1 MTVFNFQLKN
11 AYLCKSLN
19 LVINHPIIILIIMK
33 IKLLPLFAIVALVA
47 TACDNTPKPE
57 QPQEP
62 VQQTTNLSDKYAE
75 YTLTTSIDHLSEG
88 ELEMLGLLFEAADIM
103 DNLFWQENYGDKEEL
118 MNRIGDNADIKKLA
132 TIAYGPWDGLDGNKP
147 FVEGIGEKPAGAQ
160 FYPADMTEEE
170 WNALDDPNK
179 TSQYTMI
186 VRDDDGNLKCVWYH
200 DYFEQQIKKAAS
212 LLDDASELAGDEE
225 FAEYLRLR
233 AKALRT
239 DDYLESDMQWMDVR
253 NNNIDMVIGPI
264 ENYTD
269 ARYGIKASH
278 EAFILVKDQEWTK
291 QLARYAAFV
300 PELQKQLPVP
310 AEYKK
315 EVPGSDVDLAAYDV
329 VYYAGDCNANSKTIA
344 INLPNDERVQL
355 QRGTRK
361 LQLKN
366 AMQAKFDKILEPISK
381 ELMTPESME
390 HIKFDAFFAN
400 VMFHETAHGMGIKNT
415 ITGKGT
421 VREALG
427 NQYNALEEAKADVL
441 GLYLVTKLAEMGEY
455 TNTTMEDN
463 YTTFM
468 AGIFRS
474 VRFGAASAHGK
485 ANMLTFNY
493 FQNEGAFV
501 RNEEGKYAIDFE
513 KMKVAVEKLAGDIL
527 KHQGDGDYEATK
539 TWMGEM
545 TVIQPTLQADLDK
558 VNAAGIPTD
567 IYFNMGPQ
575 VLLK

>member
-1 MTVFNFQLKN
+1 
-11 AYLCKSLN
+11 
-19 LVINHPIIILIIMK
+19 MK
-33 IKLLPLFAIVALVA
+33 IKHLAIIAVVALVA
-47 TACDNTPKPE
+47 TACGNKTVE

-62 VQQTTNLSDKYAE
+62 VQEPTTNLSDKYAE
-75 YTLTTSIDHLSEG
+75 YTLTTDISHLSDNER
-88 ELEMLGLLFEAADIM
+88 EMLKLLFEAADIM
-103 DNLFWQENYGDKEEL
+103 DGLFWLENYGDNAEL
-118 MNRIGDNADIKKLA
+118 MAGIADNPDLVKMA

-147 FVEGIGEKPAGAQ
+147 FVEGIGPKPAGAQ

-170 WNALDDPNK
+170 WNAFDDPNK
-179 TSQYTMI
+179 TSQYTMV
-186 VRDDDGNLKCVWYH
+186 VRDENGNLKCVWYH
-200 DYFEQQIKKAAS
+200 DYFAEQIEKAAS
-212 LLDDASELAGDEE
+212 LLDQASELAGDEE
-225 FAEYLRLR
+225 FAEYLKLR

-253 NNNIDMVIGPI
+253 NNNVDLVIGPI

-278 EAFILVKDQEWTK
+278 EAFILIKDQEWTK

-310 AEYKK
+310 EEYKK

-355 QRGTRK
+355 ERGTRK

-366 AMQAKFDKILEPISK
+366 AMQAKFDKILEPIAK

-390 HIKFDAFFAN
+390 HIKFDAFFSN

-501 RNEEGKYAIDFE
+501 RNEDGRYAIDFD

-539 TWMGEM
+539 AWMGEM
-545 TVIQPTLQADLDK
+545 SVIKPELQADLDK

-567 IYFNMGPQ
+567 IYFNMGPD

>member
-1 MTVFNFQLKN
+1 
-11 AYLCKSLN
+11 
-19 LVINHPIIILIIMK
+19 MK
-33 IKLLPLFAIVALVA
+33 IKHLAIIVAVALAA
-47 TACDNTPKPE
+47 TACDNNKKPE

-62 VQQTTNLSDKYAE
+62 VQQQTQLSDKYAE
-75 YTLTTSIDHLSEG
+75 YTLTTDISHLSDNEK
-88 ELEMLGLLFEAADIM
+88 EMLSLLFEAADIM
-103 DNLFWQENYGDKEEL
+103 DGLFWRENYGDKNEL
-118 MNRIGDNADIKKLA
+118 MTRIGDNADIKKLA

-147 FVEGIGEKPAGAQ
+147 FVEGIGPKPAGAQ
-160 FYPADMTEEE
+160 FYPIDMTEEE
-170 WNALDDPNK
+170 WNAFDDPNK

-186 VRDDDGNLKCVWYH
+186 VRDENGNLKCMWYH
-200 DYFEQQIKKAAS
+200 DYFEQEIKKAAS

-239 DDYLESDMQWMDVR
+239 DDYFESDMQWMDVR
-253 NNNIDMVIGPI
+253 NNNVDLVIGPI

-278 EAFILVKDQEWTK
+278 EAFILIKDQEWTK

-315 EVPGSDVDLAAYDV
+315 EVPGSDVDLAAYDA

-366 AMQAKFDKILEPISK
+366 SMQAKFDKILEPIAR

-427 NQYNALEEAKADVL
+427 NQYNAIEEAKADVL
-441 GLYLVTKLAEMGEY
+441 GLYLVTKLAEMGVY
-455 TNTTMEDN
+455 TNTDLEDN
-463 YTTFM
+463 YTTFLV
-468 AGIFRS
+468 GIFRS

-485 ANMLTFNY
+485 ANMIEFNY
-493 FQNEGAFV
+493 MQQEGAFT
-501 RNEEGKYAIDFE
+501 RNENGQYAIDFE
-513 KMKVAVEKLAGDIL
+513 KMKVAVERLAGDIL
-527 KHQGDGDYEATK
+527 IIQGNGNYNATK
-539 TWMGEM
+539 AWMEERM
-545 TVIQPTLQADLDK
+545 LIKPELQVDLDR
-558 VNAAGIPTD
+558 VNEAGIPVD
-567 IYFNMGPQ
+567 IYYNMGPQ

>member
-1 MTVFNFQLKN
+1 
-11 AYLCKSLN
+11 
-19 LVINHPIIILIIMK
+19 MK
-33 IKLLPLFAIVALVA
+33 IKYLAIVATVALVA
-47 TACDNTPKPE
+47 TACDNKKPE
-57 QPQEP
+57 PVQEP
-62 VQQTTNLSDKYAE
+62 VQEQTTHLSDKYAE
-75 YTLTTSIDHLSEG
+75 YTLTTNIDHLSDNER
-88 ELEMLGLLFEAADIM
+88 EMLQLLFEAADIM
-103 DNLFWQENYGDKEEL
+103 DGLFWNENYGDKDEL
-118 MNRIGDNADIKKLA
+118 MAKIGDNADIKKLA

-170 WNALDDPNK
+170 WNAFDDPNK
-179 TSQYTMI
+179 TSQYTMV
-186 VRDDDGNLKCVWYH
+186 VRDENGNLKCVWYH

-225 FAEYLRLR
+225 FATYLALR

-278 EAFILVKDQEWTK
+278 EAFILIKDQEWTK
-291 QLARYAAFV
+291 QLARYAQFV

-310 AEYKK
+310 DEYKK

-366 AMQAKFDKILEPISK
+366 AMQAKFDKILEPIAK

-421 VREALG
+421 VREALS

-441 GLYLVTKLAEMGEY
+441 GLYLVTKLVEMGEY

-501 RNEEGKYAIDFE
+501 RDAEGRYAIDFE
-513 KMKVAVEKLAGDIL
+513 KMKAAVEKLAGDIL
-527 KHQGDGDYEATK
+527 RYQGDGDYEAVK
-539 TWMGEM
+539 AWMGEM
-545 TVIQPTLQADLDK
+545 SVIKPELQADLDR

-567 IYFNMGPQ
+567 IYFNMGPD

>member
-1 MTVFNFQLKN
+1 
-11 AYLCKSLN
+11 
-19 LVINHPIIILIIMK
+19 MK
-33 IKLLPLFAIVALVA
+33 IKHLVWVAIVALAA
-47 TACDNTPKPE
+47 TSCDNKKPE
-57 QPQEP
+57 QVQEP
-62 VQQTTNLSDKYAE
+62 VQQKANLSDKYAE
-75 YTLTTSIDHLSEG
+75 YTLTTNIDHLSDNEKQ
-88 ELEMLGLLFEAADIM
+88 MLPLLFEACDIM
-103 DNLFWQENYGDKEEL
+103 DGLFWRENYGDKEEL
-118 MNRIGDNADIKKLA
+118 MAKIGDNADVKKLA
-132 TIAYGPWDGLDGNKP
+132 TIAYGPWDGLNGNKP
-147 FVEGIGEKPAGAQ
+147 FVEGIGDKPAGAQ

-170 WNALDDPNK
+170 WNALADPNK
-179 TSQYTMI
+179 NSQYTMI
-186 VRDDDGNLKCVWYH
+186 VRDENGALKCVWYH
-200 DYFEQQIKKAAS
+200 DYFAQEIERAAS
-212 LLDDASELAGDEE
+212 LLDQASELAGDKE
-225 FAEYLRLR
+225 FAQYLKLR

-239 DDYLESDMQWMDVR
+239 DDYFESDMQWMDVR
-253 NNNIDMVIGPI
+253 NNNIDLVIGPI

-278 EAFILVKDQEWTK
+278 EGFILIKDQEWTK

-310 AEYKK
+310 EEYKK
-315 EVPGSDVDLAAYDV
+315 EVPGDDVDLAAYDA

-366 AMQAKFDKILEPISK
+366 SMQAKFDKILEPIAR

-421 VREALG
+421 VREALS
-427 NQYNALEEAKADVL
+427 NQYNAIEEAKADVL

-455 TNTTMEDN
+455 TTTTMEDN

-493 FQNEGAFV
+493 FQNEGAFT
-501 RNEEGKYAIDFE
+501 RNEEGRYAIDFE

-539 TWMGEM
+539 AWMADQI
-545 TVIQPTLQADLDK
+545 VIKPQLQADLDR
-558 VNAAGIPTD
+558 VNKAGVPTD

>member
-1 MTVFNFQLKN
+1 
-11 AYLCKSLN
+11 
-19 LVINHPIIILIIMK
+19 MK
-33 IKLLPLFAIVALVA
+33 IKYLAIIAVVALVA
-47 TACDNTPKPE
+47 TSCDNKKPE
-57 QPQEP
+57 PVQEP
-62 VQQTTNLSDKYAE
+62 VQEETTHLSDKYAE
-75 YTLTTSIDHLSEG
+75 YTLTTDISHLSDNEK
-88 ELEMLGLLFEAADIM
+88 EMLQLLFEAADIM
-103 DNLFWQENYGDKEEL
+103 DGLFWRENYGDKDEL
-118 MNRIGDNADIKKLA
+118 MTKIGDNADIKKLA

-147 FVEGIGEKPAGAQ
+147 FVEGIGPKPAGAQ
-160 FYPADMTEEE
+160 FYPVDMTEEE

-179 TSQYTMI
+179 TSQYTVI
-186 VRDDDGNLKCVWYH
+186 VRDENGALKCVWYH
-200 DYFEQQIKKAAS
+200 DYFAEQIKKAAS

-253 NNNIDMVIGPI
+253 NNNVDMVIGPI

-278 EAFILVKDQEWTK
+278 EAFILIKDQEWTK

-310 AEYKK
+310 EKYKK
-315 EVPGSDVDLAAYDV
+315 EVPGSDVDLAAYDA

-366 AMQAKFDKILEPISK
+366 SMQAKFDKILEPIAK

-390 HIKFDAFFAN
+390 NIKFDAFFAN

-441 GLYLVTKLAEMGEY
+441 GLYLVTKLSEMGVY

-493 FQNEGAFV
+493 FQNEGAFT
-501 RNEEGKYAIDFE
+501 RNEEGRYAIDFE

-527 KHQGDGDYEATK
+527 MHQGDGDYEATK
-539 TWMGEM
+539 AWMGEM
-545 TVIQPTLQADLDK
+545 SVIKPELQADLDR

>member
-1 MTVFNFQLKN
+1 
-11 AYLCKSLN
+11 
-19 LVINHPIIILIIMK
+19 MK
-33 IKLLPLFAIVALVA
+33 IKHLAIIAAVALVA
-47 TACDNTPKPE
+47 TACNNKKTE
-57 QPQEP
+57 QPTEP
-62 VQQTTNLSDKYAE
+62 VQQQTNLSDKYAE
-75 YTLTTSIDHLSEG
+75 YTLTTDISHLSDNEI
-88 ELEMLGLLFEAADIM
+88 EMLSLLFEAADIM
-103 DNLFWQENYGDKEEL
+103 DGLFWMENYGDKNEL
-118 MNRIGDNADIKKLA
+118 MARIGDNADIEKLA

-170 WNALDDPNK
+170 WNAFDDPNK
-179 TSQYTMI
+179 ASQYTMI
-186 VRDDDGNLKCVWYH
+186 VRDENGALKCVWYH
-200 DYFEQQIKKAAS
+200 DYFEQEIKRAAS

-225 FAEYLRLR
+225 FAEYIRLR

-239 DDYLESDMQWMDVR
+239 DDYFESDMQWMDVR

-278 EAFILVKDQEWTK
+278 EAFILIKDQEWTK
-291 QLARYAAFV
+291 ELARYAAYV

-310 AEYKK
+310 EEYKK
-315 EVPGSDVDLAAYDV
+315 EVPGSDVDLAAYDA

-355 QRGTRK
+355 ERGTRK

-366 AMQAKFDKILEPISK
+366 SMQAKFDKILVPIANT
-381 ELMTPESME
+381 LMTPESME
-390 HIKFDAFFAN
+390 HIRFDAFFAN

-421 VREALG
+421 VHSALG
-427 NQYNALEEAKADVL
+427 NQYNGIEEAKADVL
-441 GLYLVTKLAEMGEY
+441 GLYLVTKLAEMGVY

-463 YTTFM
+463 YTTFL

-493 FQNEGAFV
+493 FQNEGAFT
-501 RNEEGKYAIDFE
+501 RNEEGLYAIDFD

-527 KHQGDGDYEATK
+527 IHQGNGDYEAVK
-539 TWMGEM
+539 AWMGEM
-545 TVIQPTLQADLDK
+545 SVIKPELQADLDR

>member
-1 MTVFNFQLKN
+1 
-11 AYLCKSLN
+11 
-19 LVINHPIIILIIMK
+19 MK
-33 IKLLPLFAIVALVA
+33 IKYLVLVA
-47 TACDNTPKPE
+47 VVSIAVIACGNKKVE
-57 QPQEP
+57 QTEEPAQE
-62 VQQTTNLSDKYAE
+62 QTTNLSDKYAE
-75 YTLTTSIDHLSEG
+75 YTLTTDISHLSEN
-88 ELEMLGLLFEAADIM
+88 EREMLGLLFEAADIM
-103 DNLFWQENYGDKEEL
+103 DGLFWNENYGDKDEL
-118 MNRIGDNADIKKLA
+118 MAKIGDNADIKKLA

-170 WNALDDPNK
+170 WNAFDDPNK

-186 VRDDDGNLKCVWYH
+186 VRDESGNLKCVWYH

-239 DDYLESDMQWMDVR
+239 DEYFESDMQWMDVR
-253 NNNIDMVIGPI
+253 NNNIDLVIGPI

-421 VREALG
+421 VREALS

-501 RNEEGKYAIDFE
+501 RNEEGRYAIDFD

-539 TWMGEM
+539 AWMGEM
-545 TVIQPTLQADLDK
+545 SVIKPELQADLDR

>member
-1 MTVFNFQLKN
+1 
-11 AYLCKSLN
+11 
-19 LVINHPIIILIIMK
+19 MK
-33 IKLLPLFAIVALVA
+33 IKHLAFVAIVALVA
-47 TACDNTPKPE
+47 TACGNKTTE
-57 QPQEP
+57 QPKEDP
-62 VQQTTNLSDKYAE
+62 VQQTNLSDKYAE
-75 YTLTTSIDHLSEG
+75 YTLTTDISHLSDNER
-88 ELEMLGLLFEAADIM
+88 EMLRLLFEAADIM
-103 DNLFWQENYGDKEEL
+103 DGLFWQENYGDNAEL
-118 MNRIGDNADIKKLA
+118 IARIGDNPDLIKMA

-170 WNALDDPNK
+170 WEAFDDPNK

-186 VRDDDGNLKCVWYH
+186 VRDENGALKCVWYH
-200 DYFEQQIKKAAS
+200 DYFAEQIKKAAS

-225 FAEYLRLR
+225 FAEYLKLR

-239 DDYLESDMQWMDVR
+239 DDYFESDMQWMDVR

-291 QLARYAAFV
+291 QLARYAQFV

-310 AEYKK
+310 EEYKK

-366 AMQAKFDKILEPISK
+366 AMQAKFEKILEPIS
-381 ELMTPESME
+381 EVLMTPESME

-501 RNEEGKYAIDFE
+501 RNEDGRYAIDFE

-539 TWMGEM
+539 AWMGEM
-545 TVIQPTLQADLDK
+545 SVIKPELQADLDR
-558 VNAAGIPTD
+558 VNEAGIPVD
-567 IYFNMGPQ
+567 IYYNMGPD
-575 VLLK
+575 VLLN

>member
-1 MTVFNFQLKN
+1 M
-11 AYLCKSLN
+11 
-19 LVINHPIIILIIMK
+19 
-33 IKLLPLFAIVALVA
+33 AIVAIVA
-47 TACDNTPKPE
+47 TACGNKKTE
-57 QPQEP
+57 QSTEP
-62 VQQTTNLSDKYAE
+62 VQGQTKLSDKYAQ
-75 YTLTTSIDHLSEG
+75 YTLTTDISHLSNNEK
-88 ELEMLGLLFEAADIM
+88 EMLPLLFEAADIM
-103 DNLFWQENYGDKEEL
+103 DQLFWMENYGDKDEL
-118 MNRIGDNADIKKLA
+118 MAKIGNNEDLKKMA
-132 TIAYGPWDGLDGNKP
+132 SITYGPWDGLDGNKP
-147 FVEGIGEKPAGAQ
+147 FVEGIGPKPAGAQ
-160 FYPADMTEEE
+160 FYPIDMTEEE
-170 WNALDDPNK
+170 WNAFGDPNK
-179 TSQYTMI
+179 TSQYTMV
-186 VRDDDGNLKCVWYH
+186 VRDENGNLKCVWYH
-200 DYFEQQIKKAAS
+200 DYFAEQIKKAAS

-239 DDYLESDMQWMDVR
+239 DDYLESDMRWMDVR

-278 EAFILVKDQEWTK
+278 EAFILIKDQEWTK
-291 QLARYAAFV
+291 QLARYASFV

-310 AEYKK
+310 EEYKK

-355 QRGTRK
+355 ERGTRK

-366 AMQAKFDKILEPISK
+366 AMQAKFDKILEPIA
-381 ELMTPESME
+381 EVLMTPESME
-390 HIKFDAFFAN
+390 HIKFDAFFSN

-415 ITGKGT
+415 ITGKGS
-421 VREALG
+421 VHSALG
-427 NQYNALEEAKADVL
+427 NQYNAIEEAKADVL

-455 TNTTMEDN
+455 TTTDLEDN
-463 YTTFM
+463 YTTFL

-501 RNEEGKYAIDFE
+501 RNDEGRYAIDFE

-527 KHQGDGDYEATK
+527 KHQGNGDYEVTK
-539 TWMGEM
+539 AWLGENC
-545 TVIQPTLQADLDK
+545 VIRPELQADLDR
-558 VNAAGIPTD
+558 VNALGIPVD
-567 IYFNMGPQ
+567 IYYNMGPQ
-575 VLLK
+575 VLLGK

>member
-1 MTVFNFQLKN
+1 
-11 AYLCKSLN
+11 
-19 LVINHPIIILIIMK
+19 MK
-33 IKLLPLFAIVALVA
+33 IKQLTYIAAVALIAVA
-47 TACDNTPKPE
+47 CNNNPKAVEE
-57 QPQEP
+57 QPQP
-62 VQQTTNLSDKYAE
+62 KLIDKYAE
-75 YTLTTSIDHLSEG
+75 YTLTTDISHLSEN
-88 ELEMLGLLFEAADIM
+88 EKEMLPLLFEAADIM
-103 DNLFWQENYGDKEEL
+103 EDLFWQENYGDKAEL
-118 MNRIGDNADIKKLA
+118 MAKITDPDLQKFACI
-132 TIAYGPWDGLDGNKP
+132 TYGPWDGLDNNRP
-147 FVEGIGEKPAGAQ
+147 FVEGFGEKPKGAQ
-160 FYPADMTEEE
+160 FYPQDMTEEE
-170 WNALDDPNK
+170 WNAFEDPDKN
-179 TSQYTMI
+179 SQYTMI
-186 VRDDDGNLKCVWYH
+186 VRDENGALKCVWYH

-239 DDYLESDMQWMDVR
+239 DDYFESDMQWMDVR
-253 NNNIDMVIGPI
+253 NNNIDLVIGPI

-269 ARYGIKASH
+269 ARYGIKSSH
-278 EAFILVKDQEWTK
+278 EAFILIKDQEWTK

-310 AEYKK
+310 EEYKK
-315 EVPGSDVDLAAYDV
+315 EVPGADADLAAYDV

-355 QRGTRK
+355 QKGTRK

-366 AMQAKFDKILEPISK
+366 AMQAKFDKILVPIA
-381 ELMTPESME
+381 EILMTPESME

-427 NQYNALEEAKADVL
+427 NQYSALEEAKADVL

-455 TNTTMEDN
+455 TTTEMIDN

-493 FQNEGAFV
+493 FQDYGAFT
-501 RNEEGKYAIDFE
+501 RTEDGRYAIDFDV
-513 KMKVAVEKLAGDIL
+513 MKEAVEKLAGDIL
-527 KHQGDGDYEATK
+527 ISQGNGDYEQVK
-539 TWMGEM
+539 QWLEVMS
-545 TVIQPTLQADLDK
+545 VIRPELQADLDR
-558 VNAAGIPTD
+558 VNEAGVPVD
-567 IYFNMGPQ
+567 IYYNMGPD

>member
-1 MTVFNFQLKN
+1 
-11 AYLCKSLN
+11 
-19 LVINHPIIILIIMK
+19 MK
-33 IKLLPLFAIVALVA
+33 IKYLAIIAALAIGA
-47 TACDNTPKPE
+47 TACDDTKKPE
-57 QPQEP
+57 PTPEP
-62 VQQTTNLSDKYAE
+62 VQQQSNLSDKYAE
-75 YTLTTSIDHLSEG
+75 YTLTSDISHLSQNER
-88 ELEMLGLLFEAADIM
+88 EMLPLLFEAANIM
-103 DNLFWQENYGDKEEL
+103 DQLFWMENYGDKEEL
-118 MNRIGDNADIKKLA
+118 MTRIGDNADLRKMA
-132 TIAYGPWDGLDGNKP
+132 TITYGAWDGLDGNKP

-160 FYPADMTEEE
+160 FYPIDMTEEE
-170 WNALDDPNK
+170 WNAFDDPNK
-179 TSQYTMI
+179 TSQYTMV
-186 VRDDDGNLKCVWYH
+186 VRDENGALKCVWYH
-200 DYFEQQIKKAAS
+200 DYFAEQIEKAAA
-212 LLDDASELAGDEE
+212 LLDQASELAGDKE
-225 FAEYLRLR
+225 FATYLKLR

-253 NNNIDMVIGPI
+253 NNNIDMVVGPI

-269 ARYGIKASH
+269 ARYGIKAAH
-278 EAFILVKDQEWTK
+278 EAFILIKDQEWTK
-291 QLARYAAFV
+291 QLARYAAYV

-310 AEYKK
+310 EEYKK
-315 EVPGSDVDLAAYDV
+315 EVPGADLDLAAYDAV
-329 VYYAGDCNANSKTIA
+329 FYAGDCNANSKTIA

-355 QRGTRK
+355 KRGTRK

-366 AMQAKFDKILEPISK
+366 SMQAKFDKILVPIAK
-381 ELMTPESME
+381 ELMTPESMDN
-390 HIKFDAFFAN
+390 IKFDAFFAN

-415 ITGKGT
+415 IDGKGT

-427 NQYNALEEAKADVL
+427 NQYSAIEEAKADVL
-441 GLYLVTKLAEMGEY
+441 GLYLVTKLAEMGVY

-527 KHQGDGDYEATK
+527 KHQGDGDYEAVK
-539 TWMGEM
+539 AWLGEM
-545 TVIQPTLQADLDK
+545 SVIHPELQDDLDK

>member
-1 MTVFNFQLKN
+1 
-11 AYLCKSLN
+11 
-19 LVINHPIIILIIMK
+19 MK
-33 IKLLPLFAIVALVA
+33 IKTLTIVVAAALVA
-47 TACDNTPKPE
+47 SACTNAPKQ
-57 QPQEP
+57 QPVEKPQP
-62 VQQTTNLSDKYAE
+62 KLIDKYAE
-75 YTLTTSIDHLSEG
+75 YTLTTDISHLSEN
-88 ELEMLGLLFEAADIM
+88 EKEMLPLLFEAADIM
-103 DNLFWQENYGDKEEL
+103 EDLFWKENYGDKEEL
-118 MNRIGDNADIKKLA
+118 MAKISDPDLQKFACI
-132 TIAYGPWDGLDGNKP
+132 TYGPWDGLDGNKS

-160 FYPADMTEEE
+160 FYPQDMTEEE
-170 WNALDDPNK
+170 WNAFDDPNK

-186 VRDDDGNLKCVWYH
+186 VRDENGALKCVWYH
-200 DYFEQQIKKAAS
+200 DYFEEQIKKAAS
-212 LLDDASELAGDEE
+212 LLDDASELAGEEE

-239 DDYLESDMQWMDVR
+239 DDYLESDMRWMDVR

-278 EAFILVKDQEWTK
+278 EAFILIKDQEWTK
-291 QLARYAAFV
+291 QLARYAQFV

-310 AEYKK
+310 EEYKK
-315 EVPGSDVDLAAYDV
+315 EVPGSDVDLAAYDA

-366 AMQAKFDKILEPISK
+366 AMQAKFEKILVPIAST
-381 ELMTPESME
+381 LMTPESQD

-415 ITGKGT
+415 ITGNGS
-421 VREALG
+421 VHSALG
-427 NQYNALEEAKADVL
+427 NQYNAIEEAKADVL
-441 GLYLVTKLAEMGEY
+441 GLFLVTKLAEMGEY

-463 YTTFM
+463 YTTFL

-485 ANMLTFNY
+485 ANMLEFNY
-493 FQNEGAFV
+493 FEKEGAFT
-501 RNEEGKYAIDFE
+501 RNEQGQYAIDFE

-527 KHQGDGDYEATK
+527 VCQGNGDYEAAK
-539 TWMGEM
+539 AWMGDM
-545 TVIQPTLQADLDK
+545 SVIKPELQADLDR
-558 VNAAGIPTD
+558 VNQAGIPVD
-567 IYFNMGPQ
+567 IYYNMGPE
-575 VLLK
+575 VLLR

>member
-1 MTVFNFQLKN
+1 
-11 AYLCKSLN
+11 
-19 LVINHPIIILIIMK
+19 MK
-33 IKLLPLFAIVALVA
+33 IKCLAFVAVVTIA
-47 TACDNTPKPE
+47 VTACGNKKVE

-62 VQQTTNLSDKYAE
+62 VQEQTTNLSDKYAE
-75 YTLTTSIDHLSEG
+75 YTLTTDISHLSDNER
-88 ELEMLGLLFEAADIM
+88 EMLGLLFEAADIM
-103 DNLFWQENYGDKEEL
+103 DGLFWNENYGDKDEL
-118 MNRIGDNADIKKLA
+118 MARIGDNADLKKLA

-170 WNALDDPNK
+170 WNAFDDPNK

-186 VRDDDGNLKCVWYH
+186 VRDENGNLKCVFYH

-239 DDYLESDMQWMDVR
+239 DEYFESDMQWMDVR
-253 NNNIDMVIGPI
+253 NNNIDLVIGPI

-366 AMQAKFDKILEPISK
+366 AMQAKFDKILEPIAK

-390 HIKFDAFFAN
+390 HIKFDACCAN

-421 VREALG
+421 VREALS

-501 RNEEGKYAIDFE
+501 RNEQGQYAIDFE

-527 KHQGDGDYEATK
+527 QHQGDGDYEATK
-539 TWMGEM
+539 AWMGEM
-545 TVIQPTLQADLDK
+545 SVIKPELQADLDR

-567 IYFNMGPQ
+567 IYFNMGPD

>member
-1 MTVFNFQLKN
+1 
-11 AYLCKSLN
+11 
-19 LVINHPIIILIIMK
+19 MK
-33 IKLLPLFAIVALVA
+33 IRILSLFAIVALVA
-47 TACDNTPKPE
+47 TACGNKKVE

-62 VQQTTNLSDKYAE
+62 VQEQTTHLSDKYAE
-75 YTLTTSIDHLSEG
+75 YTLTTKIDHLSDNER
-88 ELEMLGLLFEAADIM
+88 EMLKLLFEAADIM
-103 DNLFWQENYGDKEEL
+103 DGLFWNENYGDKDEL
-118 MNRIGDNADIKKLA
+118 MARIGDNADIKKLA

-170 WNALDDPNK
+170 WNAFDDPNK

-186 VRDDDGNLKCVWYH
+186 VRDENGNLKCVWYH

-239 DDYLESDMQWMDVR
+239 DEYFESDMQWMDVR
-253 NNNIDMVIGPI
+253 NNNIDLVIGPI

-278 EAFILVKDQEWTK
+278 EAFILIKDQEWTK

-421 VREALG
+421 VREALS

-455 TNTTMEDN
+455 TNTTMLDN

-501 RNEEGKYAIDFE
+501 RNEDGRYAIDFD

-527 KHQGDGDYEATK
+527 QHQGDGDYEATK
-539 TWMGEM
+539 AWMGEM
-545 TVIQPTLQADLDK
+545 SVIKPELQADLDR

>member
-1 MTVFNFQLKN
+1 
-11 AYLCKSLN
+11 
-19 LVINHPIIILIIMK
+19 MK
-33 IKLLPLFAIVALVA
+33 IKCLALVA
-47 TACDNTPKPE
+47 VVTIAVTACGNKKVE

-62 VQQTTNLSDKYAE
+62 VQEQTTNLSDKYAE
-75 YTLTTSIDHLSEG
+75 YTLTTDISHLSDNER
-88 ELEMLGLLFEAADIM
+88 EMLGLLFEAADIM
-103 DNLFWQENYGDKEEL
+103 DGLFWNENYGDKDEL
-118 MNRIGDNADIKKLA
+118 MARIGDNADLKKLA

-170 WNALDDPNK
+170 WNAFDDPNK

-186 VRDDDGNLKCVWYH
+186 VRDENGNLKCVWYH

-239 DDYLESDMQWMDVR
+239 DEYFESDMQWMDVR
-253 NNNIDMVIGPI
+253 NNNIDLVIGPI

-366 AMQAKFDKILEPISK
+366 AMQAKFDKILEPIAK

-421 VREALG
+421 VREALS

-501 RNEEGKYAIDFE
+501 RNEQGQYAIDFE

-527 KHQGDGDYEATK
+527 QHQGDGDYEATK
-539 TWMGEM
+539 AWMGEM
-545 TVIQPTLQADLDK
+545 SVIKPELQADLDR

-567 IYFNMGPQ
+567 IYFNMGSN

>member
-1 MTVFNFQLKN
+1 
-11 AYLCKSLN
+11 
-19 LVINHPIIILIIMK
+19 MK
-33 IKLLPLFAIVALVA
+33 IKHLVWVAIVALAA
-47 TACDNTPKPE
+47 TSCDNKKPE
-57 QPQEP
+57 QVQEP
-62 VQQTTNLSDKYAE
+62 VQQKANLSDKYAE
-75 YTLTTSIDHLSEG
+75 YTLTTNIDHLSDNEKQ
-88 ELEMLGLLFEAADIM
+88 MLPLLFEACDIM
-103 DNLFWQENYGDKEEL
+103 DGLFWRENYGDKEEL
-118 MNRIGDNADIKKLA
+118 MAKIGDNADVKKLA
-132 TIAYGPWDGLDGNKP
+132 TIAYGPWDGLNGNKP
-147 FVEGIGEKPAGAQ
+147 FVEGIGDKPAGAQ

-170 WNALDDPNK
+170 WNALADPNK
-179 TSQYTMI
+179 NSQYTMI
-186 VRDDDGNLKCVWYH
+186 VRDENGALKCVWYH
-200 DYFEQQIKKAAS
+200 DYFAQEIERAAS
-212 LLDDASELAGDEE
+212 LLDQASELAGDKE
-225 FAEYLRLR
+225 FAQYLKLR

-239 DDYLESDMQWMDVR
+239 DDYFESDMQWMDVR
-253 NNNIDMVIGPI
+253 NNNIDLVIGPI

-278 EAFILVKDQEWTK
+278 EGFILIKDQEWTK

-310 AEYKK
+310 EEYKK
-315 EVPGSDVDLAAYDV
+315 EVPGDDVDLAAYDA

-366 AMQAKFDKILEPISK
+366 SMQAKFDKILEPIAR

-390 HIKFDAFFAN
+390 HIKFDAFFSN

-421 VREALG
+421 VREALS
-427 NQYNALEEAKADVL
+427 NQYNAIEEAKADVL

-455 TNTTMEDN
+455 TTTTMEDN

-493 FQNEGAFV
+493 FQNEGAFT
-501 RNEEGKYAIDFE
+501 RNEEGRYAIDFE

-539 TWMGEM
+539 AWMADQI
-545 TVIQPTLQADLDK
+545 VIKPQLQADLDR
-558 VNAAGIPTD
+558 VNKAGVPTD

>member
-1 MTVFNFQLKN
+1 
-11 AYLCKSLN
+11 
-19 LVINHPIIILIIMK
+19 MK
-33 IKLLPLFAIVALVA
+33 IKLLSLVAIVALVA
-47 TACDNTPKPE
+47 TSCGNKQTE

-62 VQQTTNLSDKYAE
+62 VQEQTNLSDKYAE
-75 YTLTTSIDHLSEG
+75 YTLTTDISHLSDNER
-88 ELEMLGLLFEAADIM
+88 EMLQLLFEAADIM
-103 DNLFWQENYGDKEEL
+103 DGLFWNENYGNKAEL
-118 MNRIGDNADIKKLA
+118 MERIGDNADLQKLA
-132 TIAYGPWDGLDGNKP
+132 SIAYGPWDGLDGNKS
-147 FVEGIGEKPAGAQ
+147 FVEGIGPKPAGAQ

-170 WNALDDPNK
+170 WNAFDDPNK

-186 VRDDDGNLKCVWYH
+186 VRDENGALKCVWYH
-200 DYFEQQIKKAAS
+200 DYFAEQIKKAAS

-253 NNNIDMVIGPI
+253 NNNVDLVIGPI

-278 EAFILVKDQEWTK
+278 EAFILIKDQEWTK
-291 QLARYAAFV
+291 QLARYAQFV

-315 EVPGSDVDLAAYDV
+315 EVPGSDVDLAAYDA

-366 AMQAKFDKILEPISK
+366 AMQAKFDKILNPIS
-381 ELMTPESME
+381 EVLMTPESME

-421 VREALG
+421 VREALS

-463 YTTFM
+463 YTTFL

-474 VRFGAASAHGK
+474 VRFGAASAHGR

-501 RNEEGKYAIDFE
+501 RNEEGRYAIDFE

-527 KHQGDGDYEATK
+527 MHQGDGDYDATK

-545 TVIQPTLQADLDK
+545 SVIHPELQADLDR
-558 VNAAGIPTD
+558 VNAAGIPVD
-567 IYFNMGPQ
+567 IYYNMGPQ

>member
-1 MTVFNFQLKN
+1 
-11 AYLCKSLN
+11 
-19 LVINHPIIILIIMK
+19 MK
-33 IKLLPLFAIVALVA
+33 IKHLAIIVAVALAA
-47 TACDNTPKPE
+47 TACDNNKKPE

-62 VQQTTNLSDKYAE
+62 VQQQTHLSDKYAE
-75 YTLTTSIDHLSEG
+75 YTLTTDISHLSDNEK
-88 ELEMLGLLFEAADIM
+88 EMLSLLFEAADIM
-103 DNLFWQENYGDKEEL
+103 DGLFWRENYGDKNEL
-118 MNRIGDNADIKKLA
+118 MTRIGDNADIKKLA

-147 FVEGIGEKPAGAQ
+147 FVEGIGPKPAGAQ
-160 FYPADMTEEE
+160 FYPIDMTEEE
-170 WNALDDPNK
+170 WNAFDDPNK

-186 VRDDDGNLKCVWYH
+186 VRDENGNLKNVWYH
-200 DYFEQQIKKAAS
+200 DYFEQEIKKAAS

-239 DDYLESDMQWMDVR
+239 DDYFESDMQWMDVR
-253 NNNIDMVIGPI
+253 NNNVDLVIGPI

-278 EAFILVKDQEWTK
+278 EAFILIKDQEWTK

-315 EVPGSDVDLAAYDV
+315 EVPGSDVDLAAYDA

-366 AMQAKFDKILEPISK
+366 SMQAKFDKILEPIAK

-427 NQYNALEEAKADVL
+427 NQYNAIEEAKADVL
-441 GLYLVTKLAEMGEY
+441 GLYLVTKLSEMGVY

-493 FQNEGAFV
+493 FQNEGAFT
-501 RNEEGKYAIDFE
+501 RNEEGRYAIDFE

-527 KHQGDGDYEATK
+527 MHQGDGDYEATK
-539 TWMGEM
+539 AWMADQI
-545 TVIQPTLQADLDK
+545 VIKPELQADLDR

>member
-1 MTVFNFQLKN
+1 
-11 AYLCKSLN
+11 
-19 LVINHPIIILIIMK
+19 MK
-33 IKLLPLFAIVALVA
+33 IKHLVWVAIVALAA
-47 TACDNTPKPE
+47 TSCDNKKPE
-57 QPQEP
+57 QVKEP
-62 VQQTTNLSDKYAE
+62 VQQKANLSDKYAE
-75 YTLTTSIDHLSEG
+75 YTLTTNIDHLSDNEKQ
-88 ELEMLGLLFEAADIM
+88 MLPLLFEACDIM
-103 DNLFWQENYGDKEEL
+103 DGLFWRENYGDKEEL
-118 MNRIGDNADIKKLA
+118 MAKIGDNADVKKLA
-132 TIAYGPWDGLDGNKP
+132 TIAYGPWDGLNGNKP
-147 FVEGIGEKPAGAQ
+147 FVEGIGDKPAGAQ

-170 WNALDDPNK
+170 WNALADPNK
-179 TSQYTMI
+179 NSQYTMI
-186 VRDDDGNLKCVWYH
+186 VRDENGALKCVWYH
-200 DYFEQQIKKAAS
+200 DYFAQEIERAAS
-212 LLDDASELAGDEE
+212 LLDQASELAGDKE
-225 FAEYLRLR
+225 FAQYLKLR

-239 DDYLESDMQWMDVR
+239 DDYFESDMQWMDVR
-253 NNNIDMVIGPI
+253 NNNIDLVIGPI

-278 EAFILVKDQEWTK
+278 EGFILIKDQEWTK

-310 AEYKK
+310 EEYKK
-315 EVPGSDVDLAAYDV
+315 EVPGDDVDLAAYDA

-366 AMQAKFDKILEPISK
+366 SMQAKFDKILEPIAR

-390 HIKFDAFFAN
+390 HIKFDAFFSN

-421 VREALG
+421 VREALS
-427 NQYNALEEAKADVL
+427 NQYNAIEEAKADVL

-455 TNTTMEDN
+455 TTTTMEDN

-493 FQNEGAFV
+493 FQNEGAFT
-501 RNEEGKYAIDFE
+501 RNEEGRYAIDFE

-539 TWMGEM
+539 AWMADQI
-545 TVIQPTLQADLDK
+545 VIKPELQADLDR
-558 VNAAGIPTD
+558 VNKAGVPTD

>member
-1 MTVFNFQLKN
+1 
-11 AYLCKSLN
+11 
-19 LVINHPIIILIIMK
+19 MK
-33 IKLLPLFAIVALVA
+33 IKNLAFVAIVALVT
-47 TACDNTPKPE
+47 TACGNKTTEPVE
-57 QPQEP
+57 EP
-62 VQQTTNLSDKYAE
+62 VQANLSDKYAE
-75 YTLTTSIDHLSEG
+75 YTLTTDISHLSDNEK
-88 ELEMLGLLFEAADIM
+88 EMLPLLFEAADIM
-103 DNLFWQENYGDKEEL
+103 DHLFWLENYGDNAEL
-118 MNRIGDNADIKKLA
+118 MARIGDNPDLLKMA
-132 TIAYGPWDGLDGNKP
+132 TITYGPWDGLDGNKS

-160 FYPADMTEEE
+160 FYPVDMTDDE
-170 WNALDDPNK
+170 WEAFDDPDK

-186 VRDDDGNLKCVWYH
+186 VRDENGALKCVWYH
-200 DYFEQQIKKAAS
+200 DYFAEQIKKAAS

-253 NNNIDMVIGPI
+253 NNNIDMVVGPI

-269 ARYGIKASH
+269 ARYGIKAAH

-291 QLARYAAFV
+291 QLARYAQFV

-310 AEYKK
+310 EEYKK
-315 EVPGSDVDLAAYDV
+315 EVPGNDVDLAAYDA

-366 AMQAKFDKILEPISK
+366 SMQAKFDKILSPIA
-381 ELMTPESME
+381 ELLMTPESVE

-400 VMFHETAHGMGIKNT
+400 VMFHETAHGMGIKET
-415 ITGKGT
+415 ITGKGS
-421 VREALG
+421 VRSALG
-427 NQYNALEEAKADVL
+427 NQYSAIEEAKADVL

-493 FQNEGAFV
+493 FQNEGAFT
-501 RNEEGKYAIDFE
+501 RNEDGLYAIDFE

-527 KHQGDGDYEATK
+527 QCQGNGDYEAAK
-539 TWMGEM
+539 AWMGEM
-545 TVIQPTLQADLDK
+545 SVIKPELQADLDR
-558 VNAAGIPTD
+558 VNEAGIPTD
-567 IYFNMGPQ
+567 IYFNMGPD

>member
-1 MTVFNFQLKN
+1 
-11 AYLCKSLN
+11 
-19 LVINHPIIILIIMK
+19 MK
-33 IKLLPLFAIVALVA
+33 IKHLAIIAALAFGA
-47 TACDNTPKPE
+47 TACGNKTTE
-57 QPQEP
+57 QPEEP
-62 VQQTTNLSDKYAE
+62 VQEQTTNLSDKYAE
-75 YTLTTSIDHLSEG
+75 YTLTTDISHLSDNER
-88 ELEMLGLLFEAADIM
+88 EMLGLLFEAADIM
-103 DNLFWQENYGDKEEL
+103 DNLFWQENYGDNAEPMAL
-118 MNRIGDNADIKKLA
+118 IGDNPDLIKLA
-132 TIAYGPWDGLDGNKP
+132 TIAYGPWDGLDGNRP
-147 FVEGIGEKPAGAQ
+147 FVEGVGPKPAGAR
-160 FYPADMTEEE
+160 FYPEDMTDEE
-170 WNALDDPNK
+170 WEAFDDPNK
-179 TSQYTMI
+179 TSQYTMV
-186 VRDDDGNLKCVWYH
+186 VRDEEGNLKCVWYH

-253 NNNIDMVIGPI
+253 NNNVDLVIGPI

-269 ARYGIKASH
+269 ARFGIKASH
-278 EAFILVKDQEWTK
+278 EAFILIKDQEWTK
-291 QLARYAAFV
+291 QLARYVSYV

-310 AEYKK
+310 MEYKK
-315 EVPGSDVDLAAYDV
+315 EVPGADVDLAAYDV

-355 QRGTRK
+355 ERGTRK

-366 AMQAKFDKILEPISK
+366 AMQAKFDKILVPIAN
-381 ELMTPESME
+381 ELMTPESMQ

-427 NQYNALEEAKADVL
+427 NQYSALEEAKADVL
-441 GLYLVTKLAEMGEY
+441 GLYLVTKLAEMGVY
-455 TNTTMEDN
+455 DKTDIVDN
-463 YTTFM
+463 YVTFM

-493 FQNEGAFV
+493 FQDEGAFT
-501 RNEEGKYAIDFE
+501 RDENGLYAIDFD
-513 KMKVAVEKLAGDIL
+513 KMKIAVEKLAGDIL
-527 KHQGDGDYEATK
+527 QCQGNGDYDAAK
-539 TWMGEM
+539 AWMEKM
-545 TVIQPTLQADLDK
+545 SVIRPELQADLDR

>member
-1 MTVFNFQLKN
+1 M
-11 AYLCKSLN
+11 
-19 LVINHPIIILIIMK
+19 
-33 IKLLPLFAIVALVA
+33 AIVALIA
-47 TACDNTPKPE
+47 TACDNTKPE
-57 QPQEP
+57 PAPEP
-62 VQQTTNLSDKYAE
+62 VKQSNLSDKYAE
-75 YTLTTSIDHLSEG
+75 YTLTTDIGHLSEG

-103 DNLFWQENYGDKEEL
+103 EDLFWRENYGDKEEL
-118 MNRIGDNADIKKLA
+118 MNRIGDNADLRKMASI
-132 TIAYGPWDGLDGNKP
+132 TYGAWDGLDGNKP

-160 FYPADMTEEE
+160 FYPIDMTEEE
-170 WNALDDPNK
+170 WEAFDDPDKN
-179 TSQYTMI
+179 SQYTMI
-186 VRDDDGNLKCVWYH
+186 VRDENGKLKCVWYH
-200 DYFEQQIKKAAS
+200 EYFAEQIEKAAS
-212 LLDDASELAGDEE
+212 LLDQASELAGDKE
-225 FAEYLRLR
+225 FATYLKLR

-278 EAFILVKDQEWTK
+278 EAFILIKDQEWTK
-291 QLARYAAFV
+291 QLARYAAYV

-310 AEYKK
+310 EEYKK
-315 EVPGSDVDLAAYDV
+315 EVPGADLDLAAYDA

-355 QRGTRK
+355 KRGTRK

-366 AMQAKFDKILEPISK
+366 SMQAKFDKILVPIAK
-381 ELMTPESME
+381 ELMTPESMG

-427 NQYNALEEAKADVL
+427 NQYSAIEEAKADVL
-441 GLYLVTKLAEMGEY
+441 GLYLVTKLAEMGVY
-455 TNTTMEDN
+455 TNTSMEDN

-493 FQNEGAFV
+493 FQNEGAFT
-501 RNEEGKYAIDFE
+501 RDENGLYAIDFE

-527 KHQGDGDYEATK
+527 QCQGNGDYEAAK
-539 TWMGEM
+539 AWMGEM
-545 TVIQPTLQADLDK
+545 SVIKPELQADLDR
-558 VNAAGIPTD
+558 VNKSGIPTD

>member
-1 MTVFNFQLKN
+1 
-11 AYLCKSLN
+11 
-19 LVINHPIIILIIMK
+19 MK
-33 IKLLPLFAIVALVA
+33 IKYLALVA
-47 TACDNTPKPE
+47 VVTFTVAACGNKKAE

-62 VQQTTNLSDKYAE
+62 VQEQTTHLSDKYAE
-75 YTLTTSIDHLSEG
+75 YTLTTDISHLSEN
-88 ELEMLGLLFEAADIM
+88 ECEMLGLLFEAADIM
-103 DNLFWQENYGDKEEL
+103 DGLFWNENYGDKDEL
-118 MNRIGDNADIKKLA
+118 MARIGDNADIKKLA

-147 FVEGIGEKPAGAQ
+147 FVEGVGEKPAGAQ
-160 FYPADMTEEE
+160 FYPADMTDEE
-170 WNALDDPNK
+170 WNAFDDPNK

-186 VRDDDGNLKCVWYH
+186 VRDENGNLKCVWYH

-239 DDYLESDMQWMDVR
+239 DEYFESDMQWMDVR
-253 NNNIDMVIGPI
+253 NNNVDLVIGPI

-278 EAFILVKDQEWTK
+278 EAFILIKDQEWTK

-366 AMQAKFDKILEPISK
+366 AMQAKFDKILEPIAK

-421 VREALG
+421 VREALS

-485 ANMLTFNY
+485 DNMLTFNY

-501 RNEEGKYAIDFE
+501 RNEDGRYAIDFD

-539 TWMGEM
+539 AWLGEM
-545 TVIQPTLQADLDK
+545 SVIKPELQADLDR

-567 IYFNMGPQ
+567 IYFNMGPN

>member
-1 MTVFNFQLKN
+1 
-11 AYLCKSLN
+11 
-19 LVINHPIIILIIMK
+19 MK
-33 IKLLPLFAIVALVA
+33 IKHLAIIAVVALVA
-47 TACDNTPKPE
+47 TACGNKKTE

-62 VQQTTNLSDKYAE
+62 VQEQEQTTNLSDKYAE
-75 YTLTTSIDHLSEG
+75 YTLTTDISHLSDNER
-88 ELEMLGLLFEAADIM
+88 EMLGLLFEAADIM
-103 DNLFWQENYGDKEEL
+103 DGLFWNENYGDKEEL
-118 MNRIGDNADIKKLA
+118 MSRIGDNADLRKMA
-132 TIAYGPWDGLDGNKP
+132 SIAYGPWDGLDGNKP
-147 FVEGIGEKPAGAQ
+147 FVDGIGPKPAGAQ

-170 WNALDDPNK
+170 WNAFDDPNK

-186 VRDDDGNLKCVWYH
+186 VRDENGALKCVWYH
-200 DYFEQQIKKAAS
+200 DYFAEQIKKAAS

-239 DDYLESDMQWMDVR
+239 DDYFESDMQWMDVR
-253 NNNIDMVIGPI
+253 NNNVDLVIGPI

-278 EAFILVKDQEWTK
+278 EAFILIKDQEWTK

-310 AEYKK
+310 EEYKK

-366 AMQAKFDKILEPISK
+366 AMQAKFDKILEPIAK

-421 VREALG
+421 VREALS
-427 NQYNALEEAKADVL
+427 NQYNAIEEAKADVL
-441 GLYLVTKLAEMGEY
+441 GLYLVTKLAEMGVY
-455 TNTTMEDN
+455 DKTDIVDN
-463 YTTFM
+463 YVTFM

-493 FQNEGAFV
+493 FQNEGAFT
-501 RNEEGKYAIDFE
+501 RDENGLYAIDFD

-527 KHQGDGDYEATK
+527 VHQGDGDYEATK
-539 TWMGEM
+539 AWMAEKI
-545 TVIQPTLQADLDK
+545 VIKPELQADLDR
-558 VNAAGIPTD
+558 VNEAGIPVD
-567 IYFNMGPQ
+567 IYYNMGPD

>member
-1 MTVFNFQLKN
+1 
-11 AYLCKSLN
+11 
-19 LVINHPIIILIIMK
+19 MK
-33 IKLLPLFAIVALVA
+33 IKYFALVA
-47 TACDNTPKPE
+47 MVAVAFTACDNKKPE
-57 QPQEP
+57 PVQEP
-62 VQQTTNLSDKYAE
+62 VQEQTTHLSDKYAE
-75 YTLTTSIDHLSEG
+75 YTLTTNIDHLSDNER
-88 ELEMLGLLFEAADIM
+88 EMLRLLFEAADIM
-103 DNLFWQENYGDKEEL
+103 DGLFWNENYGDKDEL
-118 MNRIGDNADIKKLA
+118 MAKIGDNADIKKLA

-147 FVEGIGEKPAGAQ
+147 FVEGIGAKPAGAQ

-170 WNALDDPNK
+170 WNAFDDPNK

-186 VRDDDGNLKCVWYH
+186 VRDENGALKCVWYH
-200 DYFEQQIKKAAS
+200 DYFAEQIEKAAA
-212 LLDDASELAGDEE
+212 LLDKASELAGDKE
-225 FAEYLRLR
+225 FATYLKLR
-233 AKALRT
+233 AQALRT

-278 EAFILVKDQEWTK
+278 EAFILIKDQEWTK
-291 QLARYAAFV
+291 QLARYASFV
-300 PELQKQLPVP
+300 PALQKQLPVP

-366 AMQAKFDKILEPISK
+366 AMQAKFDKILDPISK
-381 ELMTPESME
+381 ELMTPESLE

-501 RNEEGKYAIDFE
+501 RNEQGKYAIDFE
-513 KMKVAVEKLAGDIL
+513 KMKMAVEKLAGDIL
-527 KHQGDGDYEATK
+527 QHQGNGDYEATK
-539 TWMGEM
+539 AWMGEM
-545 TVIQPTLQADLDK
+545 TVIKPELQADLDR
-558 VNAAGIPTD
+558 VNEAGIPTD

>member
-1 MTVFNFQLKN
+1 
-11 AYLCKSLN
+11 
-19 LVINHPIIILIIMK
+19 MK
-33 IKLLPLFAIVALVA
+33 IKLLSLLAIVTLVA
-47 TACDNTPKPE
+47 TSCDNTPKPE

-75 YTLTTSIDHLSEG
+75 YTLTTDISHLSEG

-103 DNLFWQENYGDKEEL
+103 DDLFWKENYGDKAEL
-118 MNRIGDNADIKKLA
+118 MAKIGDNADIKKLA

-147 FVEGIGEKPAGAQ
+147 FVEGVGEKPAGAQ

-170 WNALDDPNK
+170 WKAFADPNK
-179 TSQYTMI
+179 NSQYTMI
-186 VRDDDGNLKCVWYH
+186 VREANGALKCVWYH

-501 RNEEGKYAIDFE
+501 RNEQGKYAIDFE

-539 TWMGEM
+539 AWMGEM

-567 IYFNMGPQ
+567 IYFKMGPD

>member
-1 MTVFNFQLKN
+1 
-11 AYLCKSLN
+11 
-19 LVINHPIIILIIMK
+19 MK
-33 IKLLPLFAIVALVA
+33 IKYLAIIAVVALVA
-47 TACDNTPKPE
+47 TSCDNKKP
-57 QPQEP
+57 EP
-62 VQQTTNLSDKYAE
+62 VQVPVQEEETTHLSDKYAE
-75 YTLTTSIDHLSEG
+75 YTLTTDISHLSDNEK
-88 ELEMLGLLFEAADIM
+88 EMLQLLFEAADIM
-103 DNLFWQENYGDKEEL
+103 DGLFWRENYGDKDEL
-118 MNRIGDNADIKKLA
+118 MAKIGDNADIKKLA

-147 FVEGIGEKPAGAQ
+147 FVEGIGPKPAGAQ

-170 WNALDDPNK
+170 WNAFDDPNK
-179 TSQYTMI
+179 DSQYTMI
-186 VRDDDGNLKCVWYH
+186 VRDENGALKCVWYH
-200 DYFEQQIKKAAS
+200 NYFEQQIKKAAS

-278 EAFILVKDQEWTK
+278 EAFILIKDQEWTK

-300 PELQKQLPVP
+300 PQLQKQLPVP
-310 AEYKK
+310 AQYKK

-366 AMQAKFDKILEPISK
+366 AMQAKFDKILEPIAK

-421 VREALG
+421 VRAALS
-427 NQYNALEEAKADVL
+427 NQYNAIEEAKADVL

-501 RNEEGKYAIDFE
+501 RNEDGRYAIDFE
-513 KMKVAVEKLAGDIL
+513 KMKVAVVKLAGDIL

-539 TWMGEM
+539 AWMSEM
-545 TVIQPTLQADLDK
+545 SVIKPELQADLDR